1 MLMNSVIHDNPLYWN
16 WRLFRI
22 HNAFVFFIVCRFRNS
37 CHYDVDPYYL
47 LIPRIQRWVKPL
59 VIVCRF
65 YFRSF
70 NTTTYNLYFLPGFF
84 LIPGYFFLWV
94 KPEKPEKHET

>member
-1 MLMNSVIHDNPLYWN
+1 M
-16 WRLFRI
+16 RLCSSLFV
-22 HNAFVFFIVCRFRNS
+22 AFVTLVIIN
-37 CHYDVDPYYL
+37 YVDPYYL
-47 LIPRIQRWVKPL
+47 LIPRIQRSVKPL